1 MSLSSLYNTAR
12 QSLLTF
18 QAATGVTGQNIANVE
33 TPGYTRRRLTLGT
46 APVAHGG
53 VAFHDP
59 RLGVGGGVTGIAL
72 ERVRSQV
79 LDRAVRTGR
88 AGSEGAGASAQLL
101 ATLEG
106 QLAPDGGDGL
116 LGAVAGFYDA
126 WSAVADAP
134 ADRGPR
140 DALLAA
146 AGHLSSTFNAA
157 HARLGAFAEA
167 AQEELSTTVDRVNGL
182 MAEIAEINGTL
193 SSSDRQGVSNLNAQ
207 DRRDALLDELSG
219 LVPIQARPEADGTVT
234 VSFGG
239 MAGVQGAEALPLR
252 LVGPPD
258 ASPPEVRAAGASRPL
273 ALSSTEGGVL
283 GAQLGLVRD
292 ALPGAREALD
302 TLTARIVADVNGL
315 HHTGTGLDG
324 STGLDLFEPTGTTA
338 GSIRLSPLFP
348 GPDALAA
355 SGATGQT
362 GDGSVAAQIAG
373 LGDGAYASMTD
384 LLAGVG
390 AQARGAFAAAE
401 ANAAYADHTSALRD
415 GITKVSLD
423 EEMTQ
428 LIRFQQAYAA
438 SARVLQTADSL
449 FDSLLAI

>member
-18 QAATGVTGQNIANVE
+18 QAATSVTGQNIANVE
-33 TPGYTRRRLTLGT
+33 TPGYTRRRLALGT

-59 RLGVGGGVTGIAL
+59 RLGVGGSVTGVAL

-79 LDRAVRTGR
+79 LDRAVRAGR

-106 QLAPDGGDGL
+106 QLAPDGGDSL
-116 LGAVAGFYDA
+116 LGAVSGFYDT

-146 AGHLSSTFNAA
+146 ANHLSSTFNAA
-157 HARLGAFAEA
+157 DARLEAFAEA
-167 AQEELSTTVDRVNGL
+167 AQDELGTTVDRVNGL
-182 MAEIAEINGTL
+182 LAEIAAVNGAL
-193 SSSDRQGVSNLNAQ
+193 SSSDRQGVSDLNAQ

-219 LVPIQARPEADGTVT
+219 LVPIQARPEADGTVS

-239 MAGVQGAEALPLR
+239 MVGVQGAEALPLR
-252 LVGPPD
+252 LLGPPD
-258 ASPPEVRAAGASRPL
+258 VSPPEVRAAGAPRPL

-292 ALPGAREALD
+292 ALPAARDALD
-302 TLTARIVADVNGL
+302 ALTASVVADVNAL
-315 HHTGTGLDG
+315 HQAGTGIDG
-324 STGLDLFEPTGTTA
+324 STGLDLFDPAGTTA
-338 GSIRLSPLFP
+338 GSLRLSPTFP

-355 SGATGQT
+355 SGSAGQT

-373 LGDGAYASMTD
+373 LGDTAYGSMAD

-390 AQARGAFAAAE
+390 AQTRGALTAAD
-401 ANAAYADHTSALRD
+401 ANAAYAEHTSALRD

-423 EEMTQ
+423 EEMTD

-438 SARVLQTADSL
+438 SARVLETADSL
-449 FDSLLAI
+449 FDTLLAI